1 MNGRLKLT
9 QDLVAGLFFLLLGIG
24 ALIIAYNYA
33 PGTASRFGP
42 GMAPRIF
49 SWCLIVGGAIIL
61 GRAILAGSEAIDR
74 LSVRPIFWVTLAVV
88 VFGLVL
94 GYLGLVLTTLVCTV
108 IGRMAEPGLV
118 QKWTETAIVAVVLA
132 LLGIFAFVRALEL
145 PIPLWPSLS

>member
-1 MNGRLKLT
+1 MNGRLKPT

-42 GMAPRIF
+42 GMAPRVF
-49 SWCLIVGGAIIL
+49 SWCLIVGGALIV
-61 GRAILAGSEAIDR
+61 GRAILGRSDAIER
-74 LSVRPIFWVTLAVV
+74 LSFRPIFWVTLAIV

-94 GYLGLVLTTLVCTV
+94 PPFGLVITTLICAV
-108 IGRMAEPGLV
+108 IARMAEPGLV

-145 PIPLWPSLS
+145 PIPLWPDLS